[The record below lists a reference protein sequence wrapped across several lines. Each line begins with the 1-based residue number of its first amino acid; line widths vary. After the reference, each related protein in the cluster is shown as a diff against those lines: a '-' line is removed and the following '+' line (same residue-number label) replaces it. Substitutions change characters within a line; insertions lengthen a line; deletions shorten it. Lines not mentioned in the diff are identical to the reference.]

1 MARAALVSLAHILLE
16 EILDVVQQCI
26 FSEPRRFI
34 KSLHRN
40 TISLLSFLDD
50 FPGEAGDYEARIA
63 IVADKAHD
71 IIRYNISGKRIPLR
85 YESFNV
91 SNRFQ
96 QAVHRVI
103 LSIRIR
109 TLHLELDK
117 YYREIGD
124 FCNEV
129 SLIKSKID
137 KNMMSISGSKP
148 SSNIKEDII
157 VGFEE
162 DLMEIKGRLFGE
174 PSKLQIT
181 PIVGMGGIGK
191 TTLAAYVHDDPLSV
205 YHFDVRAFVTVSQKY
220 NEWGIL
226 SEILCLIDASK
237 QHQGKN
243 DEELKTQIYQSLK
256 GRRYLIVMDD
266 IWSTNVWDDVQRI
279 FPDDSN
285 GSRIIITTR
294 ELDIALYV
302 APLRHHHEMH
312 LISVDQSWNLLK
324 KKVFAE
330 EHCPP
335 EFEEI
340 GMLIA
345 RNCGGLPL
353 AIVVIAG
360 VLAKVNRMQE
370 TWINIAE
377 NVKETVNASDGRYS
391 EILSLSYAHLPHHL
405 RPCFLYIGGFP
416 GSYEINASKLIRLW
430 AAEGF
435 LTSDES
441 KDMEELGD
449 EYLEDLA
456 KRSLVLIDKKRYNG
470 KIRAVKMHDLLRDL
484 CLNRARDE
492 KFLHV
497 INEFLGSFPEGIEKS
512 QRVSVFSKVW
522 GSFPDMDGSTIHTIL
537 LFNHWSFDSW
547 KSFRLLRVVDAMSFC
562 FQSYSDLGYLIELFH
577 LRYLAFT
584 TECTQKTLIFGV
596 SETFY
601 QLQNLETLIIKVF
614 NVASHHG
621 SCTYPVCL
629 AFNIWGN
636 PKLRHLIL
644 LDGFLHCH
652 FSKYCPEDASALE
665 NLHTLSRIKG
675 FACSQRILKT
685 MQNLKK
691 LGIFYSYEDLYESG
705 WSKYSLNNLVH
716 LCKLE
721 KLSIY
726 AEPYPNLK
734 NDVSQNLGF
743 PATLIR
749 LSLSGCRF
757 PWEDMR
763 TVGSLPNLQVLKLK
777 RHACCGTEWETI
789 EGEFDQLRVLL
800 IDTTDLHHWATESCP
815 FPRLERLTLYDC
827 QNLREIPCGIGEIP
841 TLQLIEV
848 DIQNSSVVESAE
860 SLKEEQESFGND
872 LQVRRLKSRSW
883 RR

>member
-1 MARAALVSLAHILLE
+1 MAARAALVSLARILLE
-16 EILDVVQQCI
+16 EVLDVVQQCI
-26 FSEPRRFI
+26 FFKPSFEI

-40 TISLLSFLDD
+40 TILLLSFLDD

-71 IIRYNISGKRIPLR
+71 VIRYNISGKRIPLR
-85 YESFNV
+85 YESLHCFP
-91 SNRFQ
+91 

-103 LSIRIR
+103 LAFRIR
-109 TLHLELDK
+109 TLHLELHK
-117 YYREIGD
+117 YNREIGN
-124 FCNEV
+124 FCHEV
-129 SLIKSKID
+129 MLKKSKIE
-137 KNMMSISGSKP
+137 NMRSISGSKP
-148 SSNIKEDII
+148 SSHIKEDII

-162 DLMEIKGRLFGE
+162 DLMEIKGRLFGK

-237 QHQGKN
+237 QHQGKS
-243 DEELKTQIYQSLK
+243 DEELKTQIYQFLK
-256 GRRYLIVMDD
+256 GKRYLIAMDD

-335 EFEEI
+335 ELEEI
-340 GMLIA
+340 GKLIA

-360 VLAKVNRMQE
+360 VLAKVRMQE

-416 GSYEINASKLIRLW
+416 GSYEINASNLIRLW

-492 KFLHV
+492 KFIHV
-497 INEFLGSFPEGIEKS
+497 INEFSGSFPEGIEKS

-522 GSFPDMDGSTIHTIL
+522 GSFPDMDGSAIHTIL
-537 LFNHWSFDSW
+537 LFHHWSFDFW
-547 KSFRLLRVVDAMSFC
+547 KIFKLLRVVHAISFS
-562 FQSYSDLGYLIELFH
+562 FSSFYDISELIH
-577 LRYLAFT
+577 LRYLAFKI
-584 TECTQKTLIFGV
+584 ECTKKRLRFGV
-596 SETFY
+596 PETFY
-601 QLQNLETLIIKVF
+601 RLQNLETLIIVID
-614 NVASHHG
+614 VE
-621 SCTYPVCL
+621 
-629 AFNIWGN
+629 GN
-636 PKLRHLIL
+636 PGSLKFDVWRFPQLRHLIL
-644 LDGFLHCH
+644 LDGSLHCH
-652 FSKYCPEDASALE
+652 FSKYCPEDTSALE

-675 FACSQRILKT
+675 FACSQKILQT

-691 LGIFYSYEDLYESG
+691 LGIVYSYEDLYESG
-705 WSKYSLNNLVH
+705 WSKYGLNNLVH

-757 PWEDMR
+757 PWGDMR
-763 TVGSLPNLQVLKLK
+763 IVGSLPNLQVLKLK
-777 RHACCGTEWETI
+777 RRACYGTEWETI

-815 FPRLERLTLYDC
+815 FPRLERLTLYNC

-883 RR
+883 RM

>member
-1 MARAALVSLAHILLE
+1 
-16 EILDVVQQCI
+16 
-26 FSEPRRFI
+26 
-34 KSLHRN
+34 
-40 TISLLSFLDD
+40 
-50 FPGEAGDYEARIA
+50 
-63 IVADKAHD
+63 
-71 IIRYNISGKRIPLR
+71 
-85 YESFNV
+85 
-91 SNRFQ
+91 
-96 QAVHRVI
+96 
-103 LSIRIR
+103 
-109 TLHLELDK
+109 
-117 YYREIGD
+117 
-124 FCNEV
+124 
-129 SLIKSKID
+129 
-137 KNMMSISGSKP
+137 MSISGSKP

-162 DLMEIKGRLFGE
+162 DLMEIKGHLFGE

-237 QHQGKN
+237 QHQGKS
-243 DEELKTQIYQSLK
+243 DEELKTHIYQSLK
-256 GRRYLIVMDD
+256 GKRYLIVMDD

-335 EFEEI
+335 ELEEI
-340 GMLIA
+340 GKLIA

-360 VLAKVNRMQE
+360 VLAKVRMQE

-492 KFLHV
+492 KFIHV
-497 INEFLGSFPEGIEKS
+497 INEFSGSFPEGIEKS
-512 QRVSVFSKVW
+512 QR
-522 GSFPDMDGSTIHTIL
+522 
-537 LFNHWSFDSW
+537 
-547 KSFRLLRVVDAMSFC
+547 
-562 FQSYSDLGYLIELFH
+562 
-577 LRYLAFT
+577 
-584 TECTQKTLIFGV
+584 
-596 SETFY
+596 
-601 QLQNLETLIIKVF
+601 NLETLIIVID
-614 NVASHHG
+614 VE
-621 SCTYPVCL
+621 
-629 AFNIWGN
+629 GN
-636 PKLRHLIL
+636 PGSLKFDVWRFPQLRHLIL
-644 LDGFLHCH
+644 LDGSLHCH
-652 FSKYCPEDASALE
+652 FSKYCPEDTSALE

-675 FACSQRILKT
+675 FACSQKILQT

-691 LGIFYSYEDLYESG
+691 LGIVYSYEDLYESG
-705 WSKYSLNNLVH
+705 WSKYGLNNLVH

-757 PWEDMR
+757 PWGDMR
-763 TVGSLPNLQVLKLK
+763 IVGSLPNLQVLKLK
-777 RHACCGTEWETI
+777 RHACYGTEWETI

-815 FPRLERLTLYDC
+815 FPRLERLTLYNC